1 MTAKTTLTDQSRHGI
16 VRNKRLRKRFNSDV
30 GIDKC
35 LAEGGNMANRA
46 SRVVA
51 VMVLLVLI
59 LSGTAF
65 ARGEQ
70 EARVPRVELQYIA
83 WDLGTPAWS
92 WFEDR
97 FAEFEEMNPHVSI
110 RTSGIPASDYRT
122 VIMQQVLSGDAP
134 DLVPIFSDQLLVLQ
148 PLGYLEP
155 LDRFLENSE
164 LNDRLLPVVRHV
176 AEIDGSVYAVLR
188 ALPPWMLHANMR
200 ILNEAGIQEPPSTLE
215 EFYAAA
221 KAVKENTDAWGYV
234 GWLDSANV
242 HDYTRTVLA
251 WFVGFGGHFT
261 SEPGKL
267 AVNQQA
273 NVDALTWLRRF
284 KNEGLMPMGIA
295 EGESYDLFVE
305 EKAAMMVVGTW
316 LAGMVMDRNPSSY
329 RELKVVSVPM
339 PARGS
344 LTGGGWLGIPAASR
358 NKDLAWQLIEHM
370 YSSEN
375 QVKWVQQSGRLG
387 STTDLPS
394 DEWIAANAPFL
405 HEMKMIGEQYVDA
418 LGYDPIGFEAHSAE
432 FKREIM
438 PYLVEAMET
447 TRPVRAILDEAQ
459 AHLVRWAES
468 KGIPQ

>member
-1 MTAKTTLTDQSRHGI
+1 MNT
-16 VRNKRLRKRFNSDV
+16 RF
-30 GIDKC
+30 C
-35 LAEGGNMANRA
+35 R
-46 SRVVA
+46 RVVVSLA
-51 VMVLLVLI
+51 LALIVAASVLA
-59 LSGTAF
+59 GGGRETTAP
-65 ARGEQ
+65 Q
-70 EARVPRVELQYIA
+70 VELQYIA

-97 FAEFEEMNPHVSI
+97 FAEFSAMHPNVSI

-155 LDRFLENSE
+155 LDRWLENSE
-164 LNDRLLPVVRHV
+164 LNDRLLPAVRHV

-200 ILNEAGIQEPPSTLE
+200 ILNEAGIENPPSTIE

-221 KAVKENTDAWGYV
+221 KAVSENNDAWGYV

-242 HDYTRTVLA
+242 HDYTRTVLS

-261 SEPGKL
+261 TEPGKIGI
-267 AVNQQA
+267 NQPA
-273 NVDALTWLRRF
+273 NVNALTWLRRF
-284 KNEGLMPMGIA
+284 KNENLMPMGIS
-295 EGESYDLFVE
+295 ENESYDLFVE

-316 LAGMVMDRNPSSY
+316 LAGMVADRNPAAY
-329 RELKVVSVPM
+329 RNLEVRSVPM

-358 NKDLAWQLIEHM
+358 NKDMAWALLEHM

-375 QVKWVQQSGRLG
+375 QIKWVQESGRLG

-394 DEWIAANAPFL
+394 DEWIEANAPFL
-405 HEMKMIGEQYVDA
+405 YEMKEIGENYVHS
-418 LGYDPIGFEAHSAE
+418 LGYDPIGFETHSAE
-432 FKREIM
+432 FKREVM
-438 PYLVEAMET
+438 PYLIEAMET
-447 TRPVRAILDEAQ
+447 TRPVRSILDEAQ
-459 AHLVRWAES
+459 RHLVQWAES
-468 KGIPQ
+468 KGMPQ